1 MLKAEHEKLAHEAS
15 ISLVEIRN
23 IELQYYLT
31 FFNTVAVQFT
41 FIAGCK
47 LVLFW

>member
-1 MLKAEHEKLAHEAS
+1 MLKAEQNKLAHEAS
-15 ISLVEIRN
+15 ISLVQIRN
-23 IELQYYLT
+23 IELQYYMT

-47 LVLFW
+47 LL

>member
-1 MLKAEHEKLAHEAS
+1 MLKAEHNKLAHEAS

-23 IELQYYLT
+23 IELQYFMTY
-31 FFNTVAVQFT
+31 FNTMAIQFT

-47 LVLFW
+47 